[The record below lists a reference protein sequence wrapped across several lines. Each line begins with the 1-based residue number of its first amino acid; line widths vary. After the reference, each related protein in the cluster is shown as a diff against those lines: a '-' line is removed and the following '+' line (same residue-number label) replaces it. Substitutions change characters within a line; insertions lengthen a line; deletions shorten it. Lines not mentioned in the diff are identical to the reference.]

1 MQQTSEYN
9 KKRNKLIDIENKPV
23 VTSGLEGPYMGRGLR
38 GTNYR
43 YKISYKDI
51 LYNMG

>member
-23 VTSGLEGPYMGRGLR
+23 VTRGERERRWGNR
-38 GTNYR
+38 GVG
-43 YKISYKDI
+43 D
-51 LYNMG
+51 

>member
-23 VTSGLEGPYMGRGLR
+23 VTRG
-38 GTNYR
+38 
-43 YKISYKDI
+43 
-51 LYNMG
+51 